1 MKLFIF
7 TLTMVF
13 SISAFS
19 GVLSGKELEAQNID
33 VSEAEVFKSL
43 DEELPVVT
51 MVDVKEYLSS
61 ADQNSTC
68 LDEMVQRRKQL
79 ILKLSFAPVLGPLQ
93 VASWALGLGVSLGAL
108 GKLDNN
114 PGNWSDLV
122 GVAVGLG
129 YGGVFSAIAVGK
141 DTATSISRLLQLNTM
156 IKSLTEQYLNRS
168 GVKSDKFYNYYLKKS
183 RTDSLDKEEFFA
195 KLLEHDSNG
204 SLCDGSMVKQPWF
217 FKKSRGKKLKFR
229 VATTKDFVKFVNKNY

>member
-1 MKLFIF
+1 MKLFTILF
-7 TLTMVF
+7 TMMF
-13 SISAFS
+13 SISSFS
-19 GVLSGKELEAQNID
+19 GVLTGQELQAQNVD

-43 DEELPVVT
+43 EEELPAVT
-51 MVDVKEYLSS
+51 MVDVKEYLTT
-61 ADQNSTC
+61 ADQNTTC

-79 ILKLSFAPVLGPLQ
+79 ILKLSFAPITAPLQ

-108 GKLDNN
+108 GKLDNS

-156 IKSLTEQYLNRS
+156 IKALTEQYLNRS
-168 GVKSDKFYNYYLKKS
+168 GYKSEKFYNYYLKKS
-183 RTDSLDKEEFFA
+183 HHADLDKEEFFA
-195 KLLEHDSNG
+195 KLLDHDRDG
-204 SLCDGSMVKQPWF
+204 SLCNGSMVKQPWF
-217 FKKSRGKKLKFR
+217 FKKSRGKKLKYR
-229 VATTKDFVKFVNKNY
+229 VATTKDFVKYLNKNQ